1 MKRQPLT
8 LTILFLLLLSGSM
21 LAQNYYKIQVG
32 NFLNAKQADFEALQ
46 SVGFVHAT
54 EGAGGLYTVLIGGYD
69 DRAAVE
75 RALSEVRSKG
85 YANAF
90 IQEMSLNVGREI
102 AIIQLATKSST
113 RPIDWETYAR
123 VGELYALI
131 EGSAVKIT
139 TAPFPSLDAAR
150 LELNNIRAM
159 GYADAFAKTINSV
172 HLHRITQF
180 ETGLKD
186 ELIPLSLDNRP
197 RDYNITPYGDAGM
210 TPKTA
215 ETTAAPRTVA
225 APAMPRIRT
234 SVKRRSVL
242 ELQKVLKAEGF
253 YKSSLD
259 GYYGDGTQSA
269 YESMLEG
276 DRRLQKY
283 AILAEYMASP
293 VQPSTNSR
301 LQQAINDLPVDRE
314 AAAFVQGSANPVA
327 QAYQAYL
334 LYTSAGPGSRVNDL
348 MNSAIRAAFVG
359 KRFAS
364 PPPFDYRSTY
374 AYDNLEQLLL
384 HVHYIHSAP
393 GNEVAAPCWLFQRH
407 PQEMTKVFERYAR
420 VATPDFPIQ
429 ACDQFLS
436 WPEVNMTQTIALD
449 LNPDAKLDPQK
460 MAQGASLRALLFLTP
475 QPLNNSDAADLDNWN
490 NRLMA
495 GLDGWAAR
503 DPLHKSIVKAFK
515 VTYFQAQVRLEDYF
529 MDKGFDEKQAKPLAQ
544 ATLRTIV
551 GYHLERFV

>member
-1 MKRQPLT
+1 M
-8 LTILFLLLLSGSM
+8 LFLLLVSSCL

-32 NFLNAKQADFEALQ
+32 NFLNAKQSDFEALQ

-54 EGAGGLYTVLIGGYD
+54 EAAGGLYTILVGGYD
-69 DRAAVE
+69 DRTAAE
-75 RALSEVRSKG
+75 RALTEVRNKG

-90 IQEMSLNVGREI
+90 IQELSPGAGREL

-113 RPIDWETYAR
+113 RPIDWETYTR
-123 VGELYALI
+123 VGEVYALV
-131 EGSAVKIT
+131 EGTTVKIS

-150 LELNNIRAM
+150 LELNNIRAK
-159 GYADAFAKTINSV
+159 GYADAFAKTINSIY
-172 HLHRITQF
+172 LHRITQF
-180 ETGLKD
+180 ETGLKG
-186 ELIPLSLDNRP
+186 ELIPLTLDNKP
-197 RDYNITPYGDAGM
+197 SDFDMTAYGDAGM
-210 TPKTA
+210 TPRTG
-215 ETTAAPRTVA
+215 ESTTAAPRTVA
-225 APAMPRIRT
+225 APSLPRIRT
-234 SVKRRSVL
+234 GVKRRSVL

-269 YESMLEG
+269 YETMLENN
-276 DRRLQKY
+276 RQLQKY
-283 AILAEYMASP
+283 VTLATYMESP
-293 VQPSTNSR
+293 VQLGANSQ
-301 LQQAINDLPVDRE
+301 LQQAINDLPVDQDAMR
-314 AAAFVQGSANPVA
+314 FVQTSANPLA

-334 LYTSAGPGSRVNDL
+334 LYTSAGPSERVNDL
-348 MNSAIRAAFVG
+348 MNAAIRGAFVG
-359 KRFAS
+359 KRFAT

-384 HVHYIHSAP
+384 HIHYIHSAP

-407 PQEMTKVFERYAR
+407 PKEMTKVFERYAS
-420 VATPDFPIQ
+420 VATLDFPMQ

-436 WPEVNMTQTIALD
+436 WQEVGVTQAIALD
-449 LNPDAKLDPQK
+449 LNPDKKLDQQK

-475 QPLNNSDAADLDNWN
+475 QPLNNADASDLDNWN

-503 DPLHKSIVKAFK
+503 DPMHKDIVTAFK
-515 VTYFQAQVRLEDYF
+515 AAYFQSQVRLEDYF
-529 MDKGFDEKQAKPLAQ
+529 MDKGFDESEAKPLAL